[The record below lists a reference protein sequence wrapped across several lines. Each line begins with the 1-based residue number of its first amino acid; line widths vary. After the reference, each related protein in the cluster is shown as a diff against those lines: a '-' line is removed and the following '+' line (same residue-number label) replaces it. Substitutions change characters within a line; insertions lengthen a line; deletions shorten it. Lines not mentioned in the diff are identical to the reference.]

1 MQPAAPPTK
10 AHLGAAIRRLR
21 SEADLSI
28 EALAAEAGMHA
39 TYLSGIERGNYNPS
53 WTKLAG
59 LAEGLGV
66 PVSAIVDAAEA
77 EAAASNSHPVS
88 PA

>member
-1 MQPAAPPTK
+1 MRPTPPTK

-21 SEADLSI
+21 NERELSI
-28 EALAAEAGMHA
+28 EALAAAANMHP

-53 WTKLAG
+53 WTKLGGLAAG
-59 LAEGLGV
+59 LDV

-77 EAAASNSHPVS
+77 EAASTNSQS
-88 PA
+88 AAKA